1 MIKIFYVLSLEEGG
15 ATSLGPALYYSIL
28 IAARKPGS
36 KVILCTDGLANK
48 GIGALDSNDDQ
59 SAYYNELA
67 TFATNKGYVK
77 SSNYFLSIVA
87 QRFRRIVPSSKF

>member
-1 MIKIFYVLSLEEGG
+1 M
-15 ATSLGPALYYSIL
+15 GPALYYSIL

-48 GIGALDSNDDQ
+48 GNGALDSNDDQ

-77 SSNYFLSIVA
+77 NSNYFLSSE
-87 QRFRRIVPSSKF
+87 FLSSNFSAL